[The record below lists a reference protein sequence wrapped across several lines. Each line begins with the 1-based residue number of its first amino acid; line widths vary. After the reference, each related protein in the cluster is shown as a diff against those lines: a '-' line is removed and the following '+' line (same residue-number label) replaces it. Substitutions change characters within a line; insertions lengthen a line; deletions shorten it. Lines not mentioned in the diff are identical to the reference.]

1 MGDEAGRRF
10 VITGVSRLSVRVAR
24 ALTEAGAEVV
34 LVAGRGAD
42 DDLTSVVARVAT
54 IRTEDVDRA
63 TSLRAAG
70 LEGAD
75 GLLALD
81 DDDLDNLRTV
91 GCAAAV
97 APDVP
102 VVLRSFDAALADRV
116 ELGSNVRRA
125 YSLSALA
132 APAFVAAAI
141 GDEALATLRL
151 GDDEVPLVQL
161 VVGGSGPLTG
171 RRPSAIAGTSEVV
184 AVARR
189 STGTAEVD
197 RAGTADSRPARRE
210 GAPWR
215 AADDDAPLAPGEEVV
230 VGGHLRAVLAAA
242 LANDPLPEPPKRRR
256 RSTVAELRRRPE
268 GLTSTLLPVALLLLA
283 VVLTAAT
290 AYFAAARDLA
300 AADALY
306 FTVTAGL
313 GNADLIGEGIGQQ
326 LAGIALILTF
336 GALIGVVFSYVAAI
350 AVAHRSGYRM
360 ERQAARRRGH
370 VVVVGVGTIGYR
382 VLSLLDALGI
392 RTAAIEQSA
401 SSRFLGAAATH
412 GPVLVGNAR
421 LPEEL
426 DRTGVAH
433 AACLVAVTDDDLVNI
448 SACLQA
454 RAVNPTIRTVARIFD
469 ETIAE
474 HAGTALGID
483 VALSGSRSAAAAF
496 AGAALED
503 RAPRHVHLGALE
515 LLAFRHPIPSRPSE
529 AELAAWRAEGVHLVA
544 TDDDSPTAI
553 VCGPADSP
561 ILRELLGA

>member
-1 MGDEAGRRF
+1 MGEETGRRF

-24 ALTEAGAEVV
+24 ALTEAGAEVS
-34 LVAGRGAD
+34 LVAGRNAD
-42 DDLTSVVARVAT
+42 EELLAVVSRVAT
-54 IRTEDVDRA
+54 IRTEDVDRT
-63 TSLRAAG
+63 TSLVAAG

-91 GCAAAV
+91 GCAASM
-97 APDVP
+97 APSVP

-141 GDEALATLRL
+141 GDDARTTLRL

-161 VVGGSGPLTG
+161 TVGTRGPLVG
-171 RRPSAIAGTSEVV
+171 RTPSAAADRTEVV
-184 AVARR
+184 VVARR
-189 STGTAEVD
+189 A
-197 RAGTADSRPARRE
+197 AGGRWRP
-210 GAPWR
+210 
-215 AADDDAPLAPGEEVV
+215 ADDDAPLVAGEEVV

-242 LANDPLPEPPKRRR
+242 LANDPLPEPPRRR
-256 RSTVAELRRRPE
+256 RRRATVEELRRRPE
-268 GLTSTLLPVALLLLA
+268 GLMSTLLPA
-283 VVLTAAT
+283 VVLLLVVVVLAST
-290 AYFAAARDLA
+290 AYFAAVRDLDA
-300 AADALY
+300 PDALY

-313 GNADLIGEGIGQQ
+313 GNADLLDAGTGQQ
-326 LAGIALILTF
+326 LAGIALIVSF

-350 AVAHRSGYRM
+350 AAAHRTGYRM
-360 ERQAARRRGH
+360 ERQAARSRGH

-382 VLSLLDALGI
+382 VLTLLDDLGI
-392 RTAAIEQSA
+392 RTTAIEQSA
-401 SSRFLGAAATH
+401 DSRFLGAAAAH

-454 RAVNPTIRTVARIFD
+454 RSVNPSIRTIARIFD

-474 HAGTALGID
+474 HAGSALGID

-503 RAPRHVHLGALE
+503 RAPRHLALDDLE
-515 LLAFRHPIPSRPSE
+515 LLAFRHAFPEGLPDADAR
-529 AELAAWRAEGVHLVA
+529 AALRTEGVHLVA

-553 VCGPADSP
+553 VAGPAGAAA
-561 ILRELLGA
+561 IKELLAAI

>member
-1 MGDEAGRRF
+1 VGGRRF

-24 ALTEAGAEVV
+24 ALTEAGADVV
-34 LVAGRGAD
+34 LVAGRNAD
-42 DDLTSVVARVAT
+42 DDLTSVVGRVAT
-54 IRTEDVDRA
+54 VRTEDVDRA

-70 LEGAD
+70 LAEAD

-125 YSLSALA
+125 FSLSALA

-141 GDEALATLRL
+141 GDDALATLRL

-161 VVGGSGPLTG
+161 VVGDAGPLAG
-171 RRPSAIAGTSEVV
+171 HRPSAIAARTEVV
-184 AVARR
+184 VVARR
-189 STGTAEVD
+189 TPGAEW
-197 RAGTADSRPARRE
+197 APAH
-210 GAPWR
+210 
-215 AADDDAPLAPGEEVV
+215 DDAPLAPAEEVV

-242 LANDPLPEPPKRRR
+242 LANDPLPAPPKRRR
-256 RSTVAELRRRPE
+256 RRATFAELRRRPQ
-268 GLTSTLLPVALLLLA
+268 GLTSTLLPVAVLLLA
-283 VVLTAAT
+283 VVLVAAT
-290 AYFAAARDLA
+290 AYFSAVRDLG

-326 LAGIALILTF
+326 LAGIALIVAF
-336 GALIGVVFSYVAAI
+336 GALIGIVFSYVATV

-382 VLSLLDALGI
+382 VLSLLDDLGI
-392 RTAAIEQSA
+392 DTTAIEQSA
-401 SSRFLGAAATH
+401 SSRFLGAAAAH

-426 DRTGVAH
+426 ERTGVEH

-474 HAGTALGID
+474 HAGSALGID

-503 RAPRHVHLGALE
+503 RAPRHVHLGSLE
-515 LLAFRHPIPSRPSE
+515 LVAFRHPLPVAPTAVDLE
-529 AELAAWRAEGVHLVA
+529 TWRAEGAHLVA
-544 TDDDSPTAI
+544 TDDDSPTGI
-553 VCGPADSP
+553 VCGPAGSP
-561 ILRELLGA
+561 IVQALLAS

>member
-1 MGDEAGRRF
+1 MDGRRF

-24 ALTEAGAEVV
+24 ALTDAGAEVV
-34 LVAGRGAD
+34 LVAGRDAD
-42 DDLTSVVARVAT
+42 EELVAVVSRVAT

-63 TSLRAAG
+63 TSLVAAG

-91 GCAAAV
+91 GCAASM
-97 APDVP
+97 APAVP

-141 GDEALATLRL
+141 GDEALTTLRL

-161 VVGGSGPLTG
+161 TVGEEGPLAG
-171 RRPSAIAGTSEVV
+171 RRPTEIATATDVV
-184 AVARR
+184 VLARR
-189 STGTAEVD
+189 
-197 RAGTADSRPARRE
+197 AGDGWQP
-210 GAPWR
+210 
-215 AADDDAPLAPGEEVV
+215 ADDDRPIERAEEVV

-242 LANDPLPEPPKRRR
+242 LANDPLPAPPPRRR
-256 RSTVAELRRRPE
+256 RRTTVDELRRRPE
-268 GLTSTLLPVALLLLA
+268 GLMATLLPVAVLLL
-283 VVLTAAT
+283 VLVLLSAT
-290 AYFAAARDLA
+290 AYFAAVRDLGA
-300 AADALY
+300 FDALY

-313 GNADLIGEGIGQQ
+313 GNADLLDDGTGQQ
-326 LAGIALILTF
+326 LAGIALIGSF
-336 GALIGVVFSYVAAI
+336 GALIGVLFSYVAAI
-350 AVAHRSGYRM
+350 AAAHRTGYRM
-360 ERQAARRRGH
+360 ERQAAKRRGH

-382 VLSLLDALGI
+382 VLTLLDDLGI

-401 SSRFLGAAATH
+401 SSRFLGAAGAH

-426 DRTGVAH
+426 DRTGVAN

-454 RAVNPTIRTVARIFD
+454 RAVNPGIRTVARIFD

-474 HAGTALGID
+474 HAGSALGID
-483 VALSGSRSAAAAF
+483 VALSGSRSAAATF

-503 RAPRHVHLGALE
+503 RAPRHVHLGSLE
-515 LLAFRHPIPSRPSE
+515 LLAFRHPFPTAPT
-529 AELAAWRAEGVHLVA
+529 AADLAAWRAEGVHLVA
-544 TDDDSPTAI
+544 TDDDSPAGI
-553 VCGPADSP
+553 VCGPASAP
-561 ILRELLGA
+561 VVKELLGS

>member
-1 MGDEAGRRF
+1 MDRRRF

-24 ALTEAGAEVV
+24 ALTEAGADVV
-34 LVAGRGAD
+34 LVAGRHAD
-42 DDLTSVVARVAT
+42 EELLSVVSRVAT

-63 TSLRAAG
+63 TSLVAAG

-91 GCAAAV
+91 GCAASL
-97 APDVP
+97 APTVP

-141 GDEALATLRL
+141 GDEALTTLRL

-161 VVGGSGPLTG
+161 TVGDAGPLTG
-171 RRPSAIAGTSEVV
+171 RRPTEIAAATELVV
-184 AVARR
+184 VARR
-189 STGTAEVD
+189 TSTG
-197 RAGTADSRPARRE
+197 GWQP
-210 GAPWR
+210 
-215 AADDDAPLAPGEEVV
+215 ADDDRPIERAEEVV

-242 LANDPLPEPPKRRR
+242 LANDPLPAPPPRRR
-256 RSTVAELRRRPE
+256 RRTTVDELRRRPE
-268 GLTSTLLPVALLLLA
+268 GLMATLLPLAVLLLA
-283 VVLTAAT
+283 VVLVSAT
-290 AYFAAARDLA
+290 AYFAAERDLGA
-300 AADALY
+300 PDALY

-313 GNADLIGEGIGQQ
+313 GNADLLDDGTGQQ
-326 LAGIALILTF
+326 LAGIALIGSF
-336 GALIGVVFSYVAAI
+336 GALIGVLFSYVAAV
-350 AVAHRSGYRM
+350 AAAHRTGYRM

-382 VLSLLDALGI
+382 VLTLLDDLGI

-401 SSRFLGAAATH
+401 SSRFLGAAGAH

-426 DRTGVAH
+426 DRTGVAS

-454 RAVNPTIRTVARIFD
+454 RAVNPGIRTVARIFD

-474 HAGTALGID
+474 HAGSALGID

-503 RAPRHVHLGALE
+503 RAPRRVNLGSLE
-515 LLAFRHPIPSRPSE
+515 LLAFRHRFPAPPTAADR
-529 AELAAWRAEGVHLVA
+529 AAWRAEGVHLVA
-544 TDDDSPTAI
+544 IDDDSPSGI
-553 VCGPADSP
+553 VCGPAAAVVV
-561 ILRELLGA
+561 RELLGS